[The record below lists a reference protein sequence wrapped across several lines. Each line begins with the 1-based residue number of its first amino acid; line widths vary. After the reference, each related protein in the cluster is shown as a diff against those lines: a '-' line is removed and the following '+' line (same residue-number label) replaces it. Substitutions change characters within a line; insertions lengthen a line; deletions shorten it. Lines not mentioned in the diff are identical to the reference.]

1 MAAPKTAPMTL
12 LQQLEDAGRHEKAG
26 ALGRGAG
33 VWRGFA
39 FSIEALNLV
48 VPLAEGLRVVPCRAV
63 SPLPVPLSRE
73 WVRGII
79 LVDGEIYTVIDFARF
94 IGRRP
99 VASNADASLL
109 LMTGEE
115 FNSALLLDSRISLKT
130 FSEPQPEPET
140 ADIDPAV
147 EPFVSASLVDGAQT
161 WGVLDIKALMNSGHF
176 IGLGQ

>member
-1 MAAPKTAPMTL
+1 MTL

-48 VPLAEGLRVVPCRAV
+48 VPLADSLRVVPCRDV
-63 SPLPVPLSRE
+63 PPLPVPLSRE

-130 FSEPQPEPET
+130 FSEPQAEPET
-140 ADIDPAV
+140 AEDDPADPAV

-176 IGLGQ
+176 VGLGQ